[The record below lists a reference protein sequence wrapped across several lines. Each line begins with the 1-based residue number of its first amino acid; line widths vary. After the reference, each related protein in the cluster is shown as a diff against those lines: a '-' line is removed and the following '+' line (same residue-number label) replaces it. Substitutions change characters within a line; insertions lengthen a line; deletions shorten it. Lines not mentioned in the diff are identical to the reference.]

1 MRGLQEII
9 VVEQN
14 RDPHTVERRIVGCP
28 VEFAIQAIMPAFTY
42 STAVVGAGMRYQ
54 RIAILLAFVRRLS
67 DMYRDVCVGGR

>member
-28 VEFAIQAIMPAFTY
+28 VELAIQAIMPAFTY
-42 STAVVGAGMRYQ
+42 STAVVEARMRK
-54 RIAILLAFVRRLS
+54 RVSESLLAFVRNW
-67 DMYRDVCVGGR
+67 Y

>member
-28 VEFAIQAIMPAFTY
+28 VEFAIQAITPAFTY
-42 STAVVGAGMRYQ
+42 STTVVGAVLR
-54 RIAILLAFVRRLS
+54 
-67 DMYRDVCVGGR
+67 